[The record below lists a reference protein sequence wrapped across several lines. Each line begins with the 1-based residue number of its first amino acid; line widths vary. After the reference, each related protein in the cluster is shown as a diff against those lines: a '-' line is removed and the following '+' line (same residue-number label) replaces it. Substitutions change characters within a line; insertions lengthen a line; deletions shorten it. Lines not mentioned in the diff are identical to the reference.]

1 MLKMP
6 VIYNKT
12 LILLLICTAATIAS
26 AVALT
31 SLTTT
36 TTTIANVYGQ
46 TGSMATL
53 QNIGATYAVSIVPGG
68 LTKPILFIIILLQL
82 QFLLI
87 LL

>member
-12 LILLLICTAATIAS
+12 LLLLICTAATIAS

-31 SLTTT
+31 SLTTTT

-68 LTKPILFIIILLQL
+68 SSQNQSYSLLSS
-82 QFLLI
+82 FNCSSC
-87 LL
+87 